1 MFVYPMIF
9 SKFQVGKLLKVHM
22 FSIVPVASFFVG
34 DFAVCSKFICLQ
46 LKKPDNCLYY
56 LVSFTPNY
64 NSPLNKTSLM
74 SVLINQLWTV
84 TNFGYCSLHSLSKN
98 TKNSNIEKI
107 NEVCWNFLFKDRSN
121 ACVKIFSL

>member
-64 NSPLNKTSLM
+64 NSPLNKPSPISPLTIYTIFVSSSSHM
-74 SVLINQLWTV
+74 
-84 TNFGYCSLHSLSKN
+84 
-98 TKNSNIEKI
+98 KNSTWFVRI
-107 NEVCWNFLFKDRSN
+107 SM
-121 ACVKIFSL
+121 